1 MVRAET
7 TKRVAIATGRRHV
20 RVGIWHSLLFPAGF
34 ALKPAGDGGPWPPP
48 NVDLALAAL
57 GLFAD
62 MPEDAGEAIFTP
74 TRIVDWLAHA
84 MEEYEERPLRFRPRA
99 VYLGDV

>member
-1 MVRAET
+1 
-7 TKRVAIATGRRHV
+7 
-20 RVGIWHSLLFPAGF
+20 
-34 ALKPAGDGGPWPPP
+34 
-48 NVDLALAAL
+48 
-57 GLFAD
+57 

-74 TRIVDWLAHA
+74 TRIIGWLAHA